1 MTSPEMTSLPEED
14 SSNHEAKKETT
25 TNFKSKVNKSKRI
38 SAFFTKLFTSS
49 STGNLATSSPKA
61 KRKTIKKPTKDITDV
76 VKLDFG
82 VEETEKLKHVSK
94 PKPPQNRRR
103 PKKSAKISPVLPE
116 VLEEECGEDGEK
128 VARMPILTPKSPPI
142 SIVTNDTTEKKTQS
156 TDELSV
162 ELRKGVIN
170 ELSRSLSSR
179 SKSLS
184 YDARSGNGSS
194 RNGSADFLNNR
205 KSRESKSS
213 QESNVST
220 GSNRGS
226 TGSNLEN
233 LASVRRQS
241 GTGSSGNGSS
251 KSGSSNRSSENFA
264 QRMRNS
270 QNSSDGIENP
280 TSL

>member
-1 MTSPEMTSLPEED
+1 M
-14 SSNHEAKKETT
+14 
-25 TNFKSKVNKSKRI
+25 
-38 SAFFTKLFTSS
+38 
-49 STGNLATSSPKA
+49 
-61 KRKTIKKPTKDITDV
+61 
-76 VKLDFG
+76 
-82 VEETEKLKHVSK
+82 
-94 PKPPQNRRR
+94 
-103 PKKSAKISPVLPE
+103 LPE

-213 QESNVST
+213 QESNGST
-220 GSNRGS
+220 GSNMGS

>member
-1 MTSPEMTSLPEED
+1 M
-14 SSNHEAKKETT
+14 
-25 TNFKSKVNKSKRI
+25 
-38 SAFFTKLFTSS
+38 
-49 STGNLATSSPKA
+49 
-61 KRKTIKKPTKDITDV
+61 
-76 VKLDFG
+76 
-82 VEETEKLKHVSK
+82 EETEKLKHVSK

-103 PKKSAKISPVLPE
+103 PKKSAKIAPVLPE

-220 GSNRGS
+220 GSNMGS